1 MTRTA
6 TLAAFAGLIAG
17 ASPAI
22 AVDGLHAVAWNEP
35 SPYVWRGEHIPP
47 TWMQRR
53 YGYEFVAPHQ
63 RHGFNHFDVQ
73 ALRAFERMR

>member
-6 TLAAFAGLIAG
+6 ILAVFAGLVAG
-17 ASPAI
+17 AAPA
-22 AVDGLHAVAWNEP
+22 AAGDLHTVAWNEA
-35 SPYVWRGEHIPP
+35 SPHVWRGEYIPP
-47 TWMQRR
+47 TWMQKR

-63 RHGFNHFDVQ
+63 RHGFNHLDVQ